1 MAIIYDHEPPVRA
14 AWQRFE
20 RNRRIARH
28 GDDMERNAFLL
39 VVLVTLAFW
48 LIAGFGLYMAL

>member
-1 MAIIYDHEPPVRA
+1 MAIIYDREPGVRV
-14 AWQRFE
+14 AWERFE

-28 GDDMERNAFLL
+28 AETDEHQALL
-39 VVLVTLAFW
+39 AVVLATLAFW